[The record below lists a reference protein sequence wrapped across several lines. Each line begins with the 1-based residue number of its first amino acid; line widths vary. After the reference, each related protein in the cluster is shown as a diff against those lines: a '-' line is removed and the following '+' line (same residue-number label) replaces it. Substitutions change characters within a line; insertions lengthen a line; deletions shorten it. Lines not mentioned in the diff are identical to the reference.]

1 MSFSLKYSIIFGTV
15 ISGVSVG
22 ILKLLTTE
30 KERKIKMEQLRPV
43 SKLERILFPIDVYKR
58 QVVYTLN
65 GEKLRSYDITT
76 ASGVQEKTFKW
87 YIKTIFGMYMLK
99 NINLND

>member
-1 MSFSLKYSIIFGTV
+1 MSW
-15 ISGVSVG
+15 
-22 ILKLLTTE
+22 E
-30 KERKIKMEQLRPV
+30 KEEILDAPV
-43 SKLERILFPIDVYKR
+43 VKGQKAGE
-58 QVVYTLN
+58 VVYTLN